1 MNIFI
6 FFSDKETKLIQQILH
21 LLYILKNYYLFKKH
35 KNIGFEEVINSKD
48 SSYRLLF
55 DTLGNN
61 QKIALKIVG
70 KYKSGIFS
78 QSVLKEFNIKKQTL
92 QSSVEALFKSELI
105 DKNDDRYFIPDR
117 TFELSFGLK
126 DWFKSYFLFHHLNFC
141 S

>member
-1 MNIFI
+1 M
-6 FFSDKETKLIQQILH
+6 
-21 LLYILKNYYLFKKH
+21 LYILKTTISLKEQ
-35 KNIGFEEVINSKD
+35 IDLAFEELINSKD

-92 QSSVEALFKSELI
+92 QSSIEALFKSELI
-105 DKNDDRYFIPDR
+105 DKNDDKYFIPDR
-117 TFELSFGLK
+117 TFELWVERLV
-126 DWFKSYFLFHHLNFC
+126 
-141 S
+141 